1 MQLVDDAEGSKTKR
15 EYELARVP
23 VGGALA
29 GQVVDFMGRLH
40 GSPYQI
46 GLDKQL
52 PLLNEQLDMGSRE
65 QINEPLLTGV
75 KASKQLLTYIALCY
89 VACAT
94 LAVLMLL
101 C

>member
-29 GQVVDFMGRLH
+29 GQVVDFMGRPH
-40 GSPYQI
+40 GSAYQI

-75 KASKQLLTYIALCY
+75 KARKQLLTHIPLCR
-89 VACAT
+89 VA
-94 LAVLMLL
+94 
-101 C
+101 